1 MIDGLGKFVGFALAA
16 LLLYGMQKTTPG
28 YGEITGPIAVSGRV
42 GEKLAARDFEL
53 TVTNVVFSK
62 QIKVEAFGR
71 EEAYTTAGR
80 WAVVEALAAARRETI
95 SVFAAAWLGRN
106 GARYA
111 MTERLSNAPG
121 LLPAEVLEPGL
132 PRKVL
137 LVFEFPQDQGAGAT
151 MLVARNAYTPLDDEL
166 RVTIDAPQD
175 EVHEAVR
182 IERTDPGW
190 KMEVE

>member
-1 MIDGLGKFVGFALAA
+1 MIGGLGKFVGFVLAG

-28 YGEITGPIAVSGRV
+28 YAEITGPIVVSGRV

-62 QIKVEAFGR
+62 QIEVKTFGR
-71 EEAYTTAGR
+71 EKAYTTSGQ

-137 LVFEFPQDQGAGAT
+137 LVFEFPEDQGAGAT

-166 RVTIDAPQD
+166 HIAIDAPHG

-182 IERTDPGW
+182 IDRTDPGW
-190 KMEVE
+190 KVEGE